1 MTYIINLLEAF
12 IVSYGL
18 VELCKIDKKII
29 FFILNTLVTFVIVN
43 IFDSIDKNFVPLSAV
58 CIILWYTEV
67 ELFLSDKKHIY
78 NLFIVIF
85 VELFC
90 GLSPVIPITFIYKY
104 NVLIAGVTAKFIQFL
119 MTYGFIRFWNKYSY
133 LEKKYWVTII
143 MILIFGELIIIFQ
156 DEKII
161 SNVYSTANILTNVFI
176 IIIMGI
182 SLYFFQLIE
191 ESNLEK
197 ERITKL
203 YEKQKYQDLTY
214 TFMKSAKDELDR
226 FKHRMIY
233 KIRNVKSEIEK
244 HNYDEAIELID
255 NYRDEI
261 HRINRTVYTGNGVFD
276 TSMMLKLKELEYDVA
291 PCFTISSREFYNN
304 VQFMNLVLELLDAIH
319 VKSLSLIIKEEKN
332 ICIVQCVG
340 KDLSLC
346 FDEIKHIF
354 DKKIDFA
361 YKYQMQENDS
371 IDLFTLKIRMED
383 E

>member
-1 MTYIINLLEAF
+1 MSCIINLLEAL

-18 VELCKIDKKII
+18 VELCNINKKNA
-29 FFILNTLVTFVIVN
+29 FFVLNTVITFAVVQ
-43 IFDSIDKNFVPLSAV
+43 IFDCIDQNFMLLSIVS
-58 CIILWYTEV
+58 IILWYIEV
-67 ELFLSDKKHIY
+67 MMFTKKKIIY
-78 NLFIVIF
+78 NFLFVVFI
-85 VELFC
+85 ELLCSLCAF
-90 GLSPVIPITFIYKY
+90 LPILTLYKY
-104 NVLIAGVTAKFIQFL
+104 SRILAGFFAKLIQFFITYEFIQFK
-119 MTYGFIRFWNKYSY
+119 RKYDY
-133 LEKKYWVTII
+133 FEDKYWFTII
-143 MILIFGELIIIFQ
+143 TVLLLGEIVLGFQ
-156 DEKII
+156 VEKIVDHTYR
-161 SNVYSTANILTNVFI
+161 SDNILSFIFVFI
-176 IIIMGI
+176 IMCI

-226 FKHRMIY
+226 FEHRMIY
-233 KIRNVKSEIEK
+233 KIRNVKLEIEK
-244 HNYDEAIELID
+244 HDYDEAIKLIE

-276 TSMMLKLKELEYDVA
+276 TSMMVKLKELDYDVT
-291 PCFTISSREFYNN
+291 PCFTISDNDFYNN
-304 VQFMNLVLELLDAIH
+304 VQFMNLVLKLLDAIH

-354 DKKIDFA
+354 DKKIDFV
-361 YKYQMQENDS
+361 YKYQMQENNN

>member
-1 MTYIINLLEAF
+1 MSYIINLLEAF

-18 VELCKIDKKII
+18 VELCNIDKKKL
-29 FFILNTLVTFVIVN
+29 FFVLNTVITFLMINYFDCINQNFTVSML
-43 IFDSIDKNFVPLSAV
+43 IFGLLLYVLV
-58 CIILWYTEV
+58 CIFAQENY
-67 ELFLSDKKHIY
+67 IY
-78 NLFIVIF
+78 NLFIAIF
-85 VELFC
+85 INLLC
-90 GLSPVIPITFIYKY
+90 DLSAVIPVLFIYKY
-104 NVLIAGVTAKFIQFL
+104 SVVFAGLTAKLIQFI
-119 MTYGFIRFWNKYSY
+119 MTYLFVKFRRKYY
-133 LEKKYWVTII
+133 YFEDKYWFTII
-143 MILIFGELIIIFQ
+143 TVMVLGELIIIFQ
-156 DEKII
+156 DEQII
-161 SNVYSTANILTNVFI
+161 SNVYTTTNVLINIFI
-176 IIIMGI
+176 VIIMGI

-226 FKHRMIY
+226 FEHRMIY
-233 KIRNVKSEIEK
+233 KIRNVKLEIEK
-244 HNYDEAIELID
+244 HDYDEAIKLIE

-276 TSMMLKLKELEYDVA
+276 TSMMLKLKELEYDVT
-291 PCFTISSREFYNN
+291 PCFTISSRKFYNN
-304 VQFMNLVLELLDAIH
+304 VQFMNLILELLDAIH

>member
-1 MTYIINLLEAF
+1 
-12 IVSYGL
+12 
-18 VELCKIDKKII
+18 
-29 FFILNTLVTFVIVN
+29 
-43 IFDSIDKNFVPLSAV
+43 
-58 CIILWYTEV
+58 
-67 ELFLSDKKHIY
+67 
-78 NLFIVIF
+78 
-85 VELFC
+85 
-90 GLSPVIPITFIYKY
+90 
-104 NVLIAGVTAKFIQFL
+104 
-119 MTYGFIRFWNKYSY
+119 
-133 LEKKYWVTII
+133 
-143 MILIFGELIIIFQ
+143 
-156 DEKII
+156 
-161 SNVYSTANILTNVFI
+161 
-176 IIIMGI
+176 
-182 SLYFFQLIE
+182 
-191 ESNLEK
+191 
-197 ERITKL
+197 
-203 YEKQKYQDLTY
+203 QDLTY

-226 FKHRMIY
+226 FEHRMIY
-233 KIRNVKSEIEK
+233 KIRNVKLEIEK

-276 TSMMLKLKELEYDVA
+276 TSMMLKLKELEYDVT

-346 FDEIKHIF
+346 FDEIKLIF

-361 YKYQMQENDS
+361 YKYQMQVNDS

>member
-1 MTYIINLLEAF
+1 MSYIINLLEAL

-18 VELCKIDKKII
+18 VELCNIDKKKI
-29 FFILNTLVTFVIVN
+29 FFVLNTVITFLMINYFDCINQNFTVSML
-43 IFDSIDKNFVPLSAV
+43 IFGL
-58 CIILWYTEV
+58 LWYVLVCVFAQENY
-67 ELFLSDKKHIY
+67 IY
-78 NLFIVIF
+78 NLFIAIF
-85 VELFC
+85 INLLC
-90 GLSPVIPITFIYKY
+90 DLSAVIPVLFIYKY
-104 NVLIAGVTAKFIQFL
+104 SVVFAGLTAKLIQFI
-119 MTYGFIRFWNKYSY
+119 MTYLFVKFRRKYY
-133 LEKKYWVTII
+133 YFEDKYWFTII
-143 MILIFGELIIIFQ
+143 TVMVLGELIIIFQ
-156 DEKII
+156 DEQII
-161 SNVYSTANILTNVFI
+161 SNVYTTTNVLINIFI
-176 IIIMGI
+176 VIIMGI
-182 SLYFFQLIE
+182 SLYFFHLIE

-226 FKHRMIY
+226 FEHRMIY
-233 KIRNVKSEIEK
+233 KIRNVKLEIEK
-244 HNYDEAIELID
+244 HDYNEAIKLIE

-276 TSMMLKLKELEYDVA
+276 TSMMLKLKELEYDVT

-319 VKSLSLIIKEEKN
+319 VQSLSLIIKEEKN

-340 KDLSLC
+340 KDLGLC
-346 FDEIKHIF
+346 FDEMKQVL
-354 DKKIDFA
+354 DRKTDLV
-361 YKYQMQENDS
+361 YRYQMQENNS

>member
-1 MTYIINLLEAF
+1 MSYIINLLEAL

-18 VELCKIDKKII
+18 VELCNIDKKKL
-29 FFILNTLVTFVIVN
+29 FFVLNTVITFLMINYFDYINQNFTVSML
-43 IFDSIDKNFVPLSAV
+43 IFGLLWYVLV
-58 CIILWYTEV
+58 CIFAQENY
-67 ELFLSDKKHIY
+67 IY
-78 NLFIVIF
+78 NLFIAIF
-85 VELFC
+85 INLLC
-90 GLSPVIPITFIYKY
+90 DLSAVIPVLFIYKY
-104 NVLIAGVTAKFIQFL
+104 CVVFAGLTAKLIQFI
-119 MTYGFIRFWNKYSY
+119 MTYLFVKFRRKYY
-133 LEKKYWVTII
+133 YFEDKYWFTII
-143 MILIFGELIIIFQ
+143 TVMVLGELIIIFQ
-156 DEKII
+156 DEQII
-161 SNVYSTANILTNVFI
+161 SNVYTTTNVLTNIFI
-176 IIIMGI
+176 VIIMGI
-182 SLYFFQLIE
+182 SLYFFHLIE

-226 FKHRMIY
+226 FEHRMIY
-233 KIRNVKSEIEK
+233 KIRNVKLEIEK

-304 VQFMNLVLELLDAIH
+304 VQFVNLVLELLDAIH

>member
-1 MTYIINLLEAF
+1 MLGESIISFQLEN
-12 IVSYGL
+12 IVDNVYT
-18 VELCKIDKKII
+18 INH
-29 FFILNTLVTFVIVN
+29 ILT
-43 IFDSIDKNFVPLSAV
+43 
-58 CIILWYTEV
+58 C
-67 ELFLSDKKHIY
+67 
-78 NLFIVIF
+78 LFI
-85 VELFC
+85 
-90 GLSPVIPITFIYKY
+90 T
-104 NVLIAGVTAKFIQFL
+104 
-119 MTYGFIRFWNKYSY
+119 
-133 LEKKYWVTII
+133 
-143 MILIFGELIIIFQ
+143 
-156 DEKII
+156 
-161 SNVYSTANILTNVFI
+161 
-176 IIIMGI
+176 IIMGI
-182 SLYFFQLIE
+182 SLYFFRLIE

-226 FKHRMIY
+226 FEHRMIY
-233 KIRNVKSEIEK
+233 KIRNVKLEIEK
-244 HNYDEAIELID
+244 HDYDEAIKLIE
-255 NYRDEI
+255 NYIDEI

-276 TSMMLKLKELEYDVA
+276 TSMMLKLKELEYDVT

-346 FDEIKHIF
+346 FDEMKHIF
-354 DKKIDFA
+354 DKKIDFV

>member
-1 MTYIINLLEAF
+1 MSYIINLLEAF

-18 VELCKIDKKII
+18 VELCNIDKKKL
-29 FFILNTLVTFVIVN
+29 FFVLNTVITFLMINYFDCINQNFTVSML
-43 IFDSIDKNFVPLSAV
+43 IFGLLWYVLV
-58 CIILWYTEV
+58 CIFAQENY
-67 ELFLSDKKHIY
+67 IY
-78 NLFIVIF
+78 NLFIAIF
-85 VELFC
+85 INLLC
-90 GLSPVIPITFIYKY
+90 DLSAVIPVLFIYKY
-104 NVLIAGVTAKFIQFL
+104 SVVFAGLTAKLIQFI
-119 MTYGFIRFWNKYSY
+119 MTYLFVKFRRKYY
-133 LEKKYWVTII
+133 YFEDKYWFTII
-143 MILIFGELIIIFQ
+143 TVMVLGELIIIFQ
-156 DEKII
+156 DEQII
-161 SNVYSTANILTNVFI
+161 SNVYTTTNVLINIFI
-176 IIIMGI
+176 VIIMGI

-203 YEKQKYQDLTY
+203 YEKQKYQDLIY

-226 FKHRMIY
+226 FEHRMIY
-233 KIRNVKSEIEK
+233 KIRNVKLEIEK
-244 HNYDEAIELID
+244 HDYDEAIKLIE

-276 TSMMLKLKELEYDVA
+276 TSMMLKLKELEYDVT
-291 PCFTISSREFYNN
+291 PCFTISSRKFYNN
-304 VQFMNLVLELLDAIH
+304 VQFMNLILELLDAIH

-361 YKYQMQENDS
+361 YKYQMKENDS

>member
-1 MTYIINLLEAF
+1 MSYIINLLEAL

-18 VELCKIDKKII
+18 VELCNINKKNA
-29 FFILNTLVTFVIVN
+29 FFVLNTVITFAMVQ
-43 IFDSIDKNFVPLSAV
+43 IFDCIDRNFMSLSLLCLIIWYGLT
-58 CIILWYTEV
+58 CIFV
-67 ELFLSDKKHIY
+67 RKKYIY
-78 NLFIVIF
+78 NLFFVILINLLCSISAVVPVLFVYKYSIVIAGF
-85 VELFC
+85 SAKAIQFIMTYLF
-90 GLSPVIPITFIYKY
+90 LKFKHKY
-104 NVLIAGVTAKFIQFL
+104 N
-119 MTYGFIRFWNKYSY
+119 Y
-133 LEKKYWVTII
+133 LEDKYWFTII
-143 MILIFGELIIIFQ
+143 I
-156 DEKII
+156 
-161 SNVYSTANILTNVFI
+161 ILTLGEFI
-176 IIIMGI
+176 LSFQVEDIVDNTYTMSHIFTCLFIVIIMGI

-203 YEKQKYQDLTY
+203 YEKQKYQDLIY

-226 FKHRMIY
+226 FEHRMIY
-233 KIRNVKSEIEK
+233 KIRNVKLEIEK

-276 TSMMLKLKELEYDVA
+276 TSMMLKLKELEYDVT

-346 FDEIKHIF
+346 FDEIKLIF

>member
-1 MTYIINLLEAF
+1 MSCIINLLEAL

-18 VELCKIDKKII
+18 VELCNINKKNA
-29 FFILNTLVTFVIVN
+29 FFVLNTVITFAVVQ
-43 IFDSIDKNFVPLSAV
+43 IFDCIDQNFMLLSIVS
-58 CIILWYTEV
+58 IILWYIEV
-67 ELFLSDKKHIY
+67 MMFTKKKIIY
-78 NLFIVIF
+78 NFLFVVFI
-85 VELFC
+85 ELLCSLCAF
-90 GLSPVIPITFIYKY
+90 LPILTLYKY
-104 NVLIAGVTAKFIQFL
+104 SRILAGFFAKLIQFFITYEFIQFK
-119 MTYGFIRFWNKYSY
+119 RKYDY
-133 LEKKYWVTII
+133 FEDKYWFTII
-143 MILIFGELIIIFQ
+143 TVLLLGEIVLGFQ
-156 DEKII
+156 VEKIVDHTYR
-161 SNVYSTANILTNVFI
+161 SDNILSFIFVFI
-176 IIIMGI
+176 IMCI

-226 FKHRMIY
+226 FEHRMIY
-233 KIRNVKSEIEK
+233 KIRNVKLEIEK
-244 HNYDEAIELID
+244 HDYDEAIKLIE

-276 TSMMLKLKELEYDVA
+276 TSMMVKLKELEYDVA

-304 VQFMNLVLELLDAIH
+304 VQFMNLVLKLLDAIH

-354 DKKIDFA
+354 DKKIDFV
-361 YKYQMQENDS
+361 YKYQMQENNN

>member
-1 MTYIINLLEAF
+1 MSCIINLLEAP

-18 VELCKIDKKII
+18 VELCNIDKKKL
-29 FFILNTLVTFVIVN
+29 FFVLNTVITFLMINYFDCINQNFTVSML
-43 IFDSIDKNFVPLSAV
+43 IFGLLWYVLV
-58 CIILWYTEV
+58 CIFAQENY
-67 ELFLSDKKHIY
+67 IY
-78 NLFIVIF
+78 NLFIAIF
-85 VELFC
+85 INLLC
-90 GLSPVIPITFIYKY
+90 DLSAVIPVLFIYKY
-104 NVLIAGVTAKFIQFL
+104 SVVFAGLTAKLIQFI
-119 MTYGFIRFWNKYSY
+119 MTYLFVKFRRKYY
-133 LEKKYWVTII
+133 YFEDKYWFTII
-143 MILIFGELIIIFQ
+143 TVMVLGELIIIFQ
-156 DEKII
+156 DEQII
-161 SNVYSTANILTNVFI
+161 SNVYTTTNVLINIFI
-176 IIIMGI
+176 VIIMGI

-226 FKHRMIY
+226 FEHRMIY
-233 KIRNVKSEIEK
+233 KIRNVKLEIEK
-244 HNYDEAIELID
+244 HDYDEAIKLIE

-276 TSMMLKLKELEYDVA
+276 TSMMLKLKELEYDVT
-291 PCFTISSREFYNN
+291 PCFTISSRKFYNN
-304 VQFMNLVLELLDAIH
+304 VQFMNLILELLDAIH

>member
-1 MTYIINLLEAF
+1 MSCIINLLEAL

-18 VELCKIDKKII
+18 VELCNIDKKKL
-29 FFILNTLVTFVIVN
+29 FFVLNTVITFLMINYFDCINQNFTVSML
-43 IFDSIDKNFVPLSAV
+43 IFGLLWYVLV
-58 CIILWYTEV
+58 CIFAQENY
-67 ELFLSDKKHIY
+67 IY
-78 NLFIVIF
+78 NLFIAIF
-85 VELFC
+85 INLLC
-90 GLSPVIPITFIYKY
+90 DLSAVIPVLFIYKY
-104 NVLIAGVTAKFIQFL
+104 SVVFAGLTVKLIQFI
-119 MTYGFIRFWNKYSY
+119 MTYLFVKFRRKYY
-133 LEKKYWVTII
+133 YFEDKYWFTII
-143 MILIFGELIIIFQ
+143 TVMVLGELIIIFQ
-156 DEKII
+156 DEQII
-161 SNVYSTANILTNVFI
+161 SNVYTTTNVLINIFI
-176 IIIMGI
+176 VIIMGI

-226 FKHRMIY
+226 FEHRMIY
-233 KIRNVKSEIEK
+233 KIRNVKLEIEK
-244 HNYDEAIELID
+244 HDYDEAIKLIE

-276 TSMMLKLKELEYDVA
+276 TSMMLKLKELEYDVT
-291 PCFTISSREFYNN
+291 PCFTISSRKFYNN
-304 VQFMNLVLELLDAIH
+304 VQFMNLILELLDAIH

>member
-1 MTYIINLLEAF
+1 MSYIINLLEAF

-18 VELCKIDKKII
+18 VELCNIDKKKL
-29 FFILNTLVTFVIVN
+29 FFVLNTVITFLMINYFDCINQNFTVSML
-43 IFDSIDKNFVPLSAV
+43 IFGLLWYVLV
-58 CIILWYTEV
+58 CIFAQENY
-67 ELFLSDKKHIY
+67 IY
-78 NLFIVIF
+78 NLFIAIF
-85 VELFC
+85 INLLC
-90 GLSPVIPITFIYKY
+90 DLSAVIPVLFIYKY
-104 NVLIAGVTAKFIQFL
+104 SVVFAGLTAKLIQFI
-119 MTYGFIRFWNKYSY
+119 MTYLFVKFRRKYY
-133 LEKKYWVTII
+133 YFEDKYWFTII
-143 MILIFGELIIIFQ
+143 TVMVLGELIIIFQ
-156 DEKII
+156 DEQII
-161 SNVYSTANILTNVFI
+161 SNVYTTTNVLINIFI
-176 IIIMGI
+176 VIIMGI

-226 FKHRMIY
+226 FEHRMIY
-233 KIRNVKSEIEK
+233 KIRNVKLEIEK
-244 HNYDEAIELID
+244 HDYDEAIKLIE

-276 TSMMLKLKELEYDVA
+276 TSMMLKLKELEYDVT
-291 PCFTISSREFYNN
+291 PCFTISSRKFYNN
-304 VQFMNLVLELLDAIH
+304 VQFMNLILELLDAIH

>member
-1 MTYIINLLEAF
+1 MSYIINLLEAL

-18 VELCKIDKKII
+18 VELCNIDKKKI
-29 FFILNTLVTFVIVN
+29 FFVLNTVITFFMANFLDYIDQNFMPSSLLCLIVWYLMTC
-43 IFDSIDKNFVPLSAV
+43 IFVR
-58 CIILWYTEV
+58 
-67 ELFLSDKKHIY
+67 KKYIY
-78 NLFIVIF
+78 NLFFVIL
-85 VELFC
+85 VNLFC
-90 GLSPVIPITFIYKY
+90 TLCSVTPILFIYDINRY
-104 NVLIAGVTAKFIQFL
+104 IAGLTAKLIQFG
-119 MTYGFIRFWNKYSY
+119 MTFFFIKFKNRYNYF
-133 LEKKYWVTII
+133 EDKYWFTII
-143 MILIFGELIIIFQ
+143 IILMLGES
-156 DEKII
+156 II
-161 SNVYSTANILTNVFI
+161 SFQLENIVDNVYTINHILTCLFI
-176 IIIMGI
+176 TIIMGI
-182 SLYFFQLIE
+182 SLYFFRLIE

-226 FKHRMIY
+226 FEHRMIY
-233 KIRNVKSEIEK
+233 KIRNVKLEIEK
-244 HNYDEAIELID
+244 HDYDEAIKLIE

-276 TSMMLKLKELEYDVA
+276 TSMMLKLKELEYDVT

-346 FDEIKHIF
+346 FDEMKHIF
-354 DKKIDFA
+354 DKKIDFV

>member
-1 MTYIINLLEAF
+1 MSYIINLLEAL

-18 VELCKIDKKII
+18 VELCNIDKKRL
-29 FFILNTLVTFVIVN
+29 FFILNMLVTFSIVN
-43 IFDSIDKNFVPLSAV
+43 FFDCIDQNFIPLPLV
-58 CIILWYTEV
+58 CICVWYLEIMIFSRKQLV
-67 ELFLSDKKHIY
+67 Y
-78 NLFIVIF
+78 NIF
-85 VELFC
+85 AVVYIDLFC
-90 GLSPVIPITFIYKY
+90 SICAILPIIFIYKY
-104 NVLIAGVTAKFIQFL
+104 SVVLAGLTAKIIQFV
-119 MTYGFIRFWNKYSY
+119 MTYLFVKYKKKYAYFRNKYWITIF
-133 LEKKYWVTII
+133 LILILGEFIILLQDQQII
-143 MILIFGELIIIFQ
+143 MREYSISGFLTDIF
-156 DEKII
+156 
-161 SNVYSTANILTNVFI
+161 T

-182 SLYFFQLIE
+182 SLYFFHLIE

-226 FKHRMIY
+226 FEHRMIY
-233 KIRNVKSEIEK
+233 KIRNVKLEIEK
-244 HNYDEAIELID
+244 HDYDEAIKLIE

-276 TSMMLKLKELEYDVA
+276 TSMMLKLKELEYDVT

-319 VKSLSLIIKEEKN
+319 VQSLSLIIKEEKN

-340 KDLSLC
+340 KDLGLC
-346 FDEIKHIF
+346 FDEMKQVL
-354 DKKIDFA
+354 DRKTDLV
-361 YKYQMQENDS
+361 YRYQMQENNS

>member
-1 MTYIINLLEAF
+1 MSYIINLLEAL

-18 VELCKIDKKII
+18 VELCNIDKKKL
-29 FFILNTLVTFVIVN
+29 FFVLNTVITFLMINYFDCINQNFTVSML
-43 IFDSIDKNFVPLSAV
+43 IFGLLWYVLV
-58 CIILWYTEV
+58 CIFAQENY
-67 ELFLSDKKHIY
+67 IY
-78 NLFIVIF
+78 NLFIAIF
-85 VELFC
+85 INLLC
-90 GLSPVIPITFIYKY
+90 DLSAVIPVLFIYKY
-104 NVLIAGVTAKFIQFL
+104 SVVFAGLTAKLIQFI
-119 MTYGFIRFWNKYSY
+119 MTYLFVKFRRKYY
-133 LEKKYWVTII
+133 YFEDKYWFTII
-143 MILIFGELIIIFQ
+143 TVMVLGELIIIFQ
-156 DEKII
+156 DEQII
-161 SNVYSTANILTNVFI
+161 SNVYTTTNVLINIFI
-176 IIIMGI
+176 VIIMGI

-226 FKHRMIY
+226 FEHRMIY
-233 KIRNVKSEIEK
+233 KIRNVKLEIEK
-244 HNYDEAIELID
+244 HDYDEAIKLIE

-261 HRINRTVYTGNGVFD
+261 HRINRTVYTGNGIFD
-276 TSMMLKLKELEYDVA
+276 TSMMLKLKELEYDVT

-304 VQFMNLVLELLDAIH
+304 VQFMNLILELLDAIH
-319 VKSLSLIIKEEKN
+319 VRSLSLIIKEEKN

>member
-1 MTYIINLLEAF
+1 MSYIINLLEAL

-18 VELCKIDKKII
+18 VELCNINKKNA
-29 FFILNTLVTFVIVN
+29 FFVLNTVITFAVVQ
-43 IFDSIDKNFVPLSAV
+43 IFDCIDQNFMLLSIVS
-58 CIILWYTEV
+58 IILWYIEV
-67 ELFLSDKKHIY
+67 MMFTKKKIIY
-78 NLFIVIF
+78 NFLFVVFI
-85 VELFC
+85 ELLCSLCAF
-90 GLSPVIPITFIYKY
+90 LPILTLYKY
-104 NVLIAGVTAKFIQFL
+104 SRILAGFFAKLIQFFITYEFIQFK
-119 MTYGFIRFWNKYSY
+119 RKYDY
-133 LEKKYWVTII
+133 FEDKYWFTII
-143 MILIFGELIIIFQ
+143 TVLLLGEIVLGFQ
-156 DEKII
+156 VEKII
-161 SNVYSTANILTNVFI
+161 DHTYRSDNILSFIFVFI
-176 IIIMGI
+176 IMCI

-226 FKHRMIY
+226 FEHRMIY
-233 KIRNVKSEIEK
+233 KIRNVKLEIEK
-244 HNYDEAIELID
+244 HDYDEAIKLIE

-276 TSMMLKLKELEYDVA
+276 TSMMLKLKELEYDVT
-291 PCFTISSREFYNN
+291 PCFTISSRKFYNN
-304 VQFMNLVLELLDAIH
+304 VQFMNLILELLDAIH

>member
-1 MTYIINLLEAF
+1 MLLLGE
-12 IVSYGL
+12 IVL
-18 VELCKIDKKII
+18 
-29 FFILNTLVTFVIVN
+29 
-43 IFDSIDKNFVPLSAV
+43 
-58 CIILWYTEV
+58 
-67 ELFLSDKKHIY
+67 
-78 NLFIVIF
+78 
-85 VELFC
+85 
-90 GLSPVIPITFIYKY
+90 
-104 NVLIAGVTAKFIQFL
+104 
-119 MTYGFIRFWNKYSY
+119 GFQ
-133 LEKKYWVTII
+133 V
-143 MILIFGELIIIFQ
+143 
-156 DEKII
+156 EKII
-161 SNVYSTANILTNVFI
+161 DHTYRSDNILSFIFVFI
-176 IIIMGI
+176 IMCI

-226 FKHRMIY
+226 FEHRMIY
-233 KIRNVKSEIEK
+233 KIRNVKLEIEK
-244 HNYDEAIELID
+244 HDYDEAIKLIE

-276 TSMMLKLKELEYDVA
+276 TSMMLKLKELEYDVT
-291 PCFTISSREFYNN
+291 PCFTISSRKFYNN
-304 VQFMNLVLELLDAIH
+304 VQFMNLILELLDAIH

>member
-1 MTYIINLLEAF
+1 MSYIINLLEAL

-18 VELCKIDKKII
+18 VELCNIDKKKL
-29 FFILNTLVTFVIVN
+29 FFVLNTVITFLMINYFDCINQNFTVSML
-43 IFDSIDKNFVPLSAV
+43 IFGLLWYVLV
-58 CIILWYTEV
+58 CIFAQENY
-67 ELFLSDKKHIY
+67 IY
-78 NLFIVIF
+78 NLFIAIF
-85 VELFC
+85 INLLC
-90 GLSPVIPITFIYKY
+90 YLSAVIPVLFIYKY
-104 NVLIAGVTAKFIQFL
+104 SVVFAGLTAKLIQFI
-119 MTYGFIRFWNKYSY
+119 MTYLFVKFRRKYY
-133 LEKKYWVTII
+133 YFEDKYWFTII
-143 MILIFGELIIIFQ
+143 TVMVLGELIIIFQ
-156 DEKII
+156 DEQII
-161 SNVYSTANILTNVFI
+161 SNVYTTTNVLINIFI
-176 IIIMGI
+176 VIIMGI

-226 FKHRMIY
+226 FEHRMIY
-233 KIRNVKSEIEK
+233 KIRNVKLEIEK
-244 HNYDEAIELID
+244 HDYDEAIKLIE

-276 TSMMLKLKELEYDVA
+276 TSMMLKLKELEYDVT

-304 VQFMNLVLELLDAIH
+304 VQFMNLILELLDAIH
-319 VKSLSLIIKEEKN
+319 VRSLSLIIKEEKN

>member
-1 MTYIINLLEAF
+1 MFAGLTAKLIQFIMTYL
-12 IVSYGL
+12 
-18 VELCKIDKKII
+18 
-29 FFILNTLVTFVIVN
+29 FVK
-43 IFDSIDKNFVPLSAV
+43 FRR
-58 CIILWYTEV
+58 
-67 ELFLSDKKHIY
+67 
-78 NLFIVIF
+78 
-85 VELFC
+85 
-90 GLSPVIPITFIYKY
+90 KY
-104 NVLIAGVTAKFIQFL
+104 YYF
-119 MTYGFIRFWNKYSY
+119 
-133 LEKKYWVTII
+133 EDKYWFTII
-143 MILIFGELIIIFQ
+143 TVMVLGELIIIFQ
-156 DEKII
+156 DEQII
-161 SNVYSTANILTNVFI
+161 SNVYTTTNVLINIFI
-176 IIIMGI
+176 VIIMGI

-226 FKHRMIY
+226 FEHRMIY
-233 KIRNVKSEIEK
+233 KIRNVKLEIEK
-244 HNYDEAIELID
+244 HDYDEAIKLIE

-276 TSMMLKLKELEYDVA
+276 TSMMLKLKELEYDVT
-291 PCFTISSREFYNN
+291 PCFTISSRKFYNN
-304 VQFMNLVLELLDAIH
+304 VQFMNLILELLDAIH

>member
-1 MTYIINLLEAF
+1 MSYIINLLEAL

-18 VELCKIDKKII
+18 VELCNIDKKKL
-29 FFILNTLVTFVIVN
+29 FFVLNTVITFLMINYFDCINQNFTVSML
-43 IFDSIDKNFVPLSAV
+43 IFGLLWYVLV
-58 CIILWYTEV
+58 CIFAQENY
-67 ELFLSDKKHIY
+67 IY
-78 NLFIVIF
+78 NLFIAIF
-85 VELFC
+85 INLLC
-90 GLSPVIPITFIYKY
+90 DLSAVIPVLFIYKY
-104 NVLIAGVTAKFIQFL
+104 SVVFAGLPAKLIQFI
-119 MTYGFIRFWNKYSY
+119 MTYLFVKFRRKYY
-133 LEKKYWVTII
+133 YFEDKYWFTII
-143 MILIFGELIIIFQ
+143 TVMVLGELIIIFQ
-156 DEKII
+156 DEQII
-161 SNVYSTANILTNVFI
+161 SNVYTTTNVLINIFI
-176 IIIMGI
+176 VIIMGI

-226 FKHRMIY
+226 FEHRMIY
-233 KIRNVKSEIEK
+233 KIRNVKLEIEK
-244 HNYDEAIELID
+244 HDYDEAIKLIE

-276 TSMMLKLKELEYDVA
+276 TSMMLKLKELEYDVT

-304 VQFMNLVLELLDAIH
+304 VQFMNLILELLDAIH
-319 VKSLSLIIKEEKN
+319 VRSLSLIIKEEKN

>member
-1 MTYIINLLEAF
+1 MSYIINLLEAL

-18 VELCKIDKKII
+18 VELCNINKKNA
-29 FFILNTLVTFVIVN
+29 FFVLNTVITFAVVQ
-43 IFDSIDKNFVPLSAV
+43 IFDCIDQNFMLFSIVS
-58 CIILWYTEV
+58 IILWYIEV
-67 ELFLSDKKHIY
+67 MMFTKIKIIY
-78 NLFIVIF
+78 NFLFVVFI
-85 VELFC
+85 ELLCSLCAF
-90 GLSPVIPITFIYKY
+90 LPILTLYKY
-104 NVLIAGVTAKFIQFL
+104 SRILAGFFAKLIQFFITYEFIQFK
-119 MTYGFIRFWNKYSY
+119 RKYDY
-133 LEKKYWVTII
+133 FEDKYWFTII
-143 MILIFGELIIIFQ
+143 TVLLLGEIVLGFQ
-156 DEKII
+156 VEKII
-161 SNVYSTANILTNVFI
+161 DHTYRSDNILSFIFVF
-176 IIIMGI
+176 IIMGI

-226 FKHRMIY
+226 FEHRMIY
-233 KIRNVKSEIEK
+233 KMRNVKVEIEK
-244 HNYDEAIELID
+244 HDYDEAIKLIE

-261 HRINRTVYTGNGVFD
+261 HHINRTVYTGNGVFD
-276 TSMMLKLKELEYDVA
+276 TSMMVKLKELEYDVT

-354 DKKIDFA
+354 DKKMDFV
-361 YKYQMQENDS
+361 YKYQMQENNN

>member
-1 MTYIINLLEAF
+1 MSYIINLLEAF

-18 VELCKIDKKII
+18 VELCNIDKKKI
-29 FFILNTLVTFVIVN
+29 FFVLNTVITFLMINYFDCINQNFTVSML
-43 IFDSIDKNFVPLSAV
+43 IFGL
-58 CIILWYTEV
+58 LWYVLVCVFAQENY
-67 ELFLSDKKHIY
+67 IY
-78 NLFIVIF
+78 NLFIAIF
-85 VELFC
+85 INLLC
-90 GLSPVIPITFIYKY
+90 DLSAVIPVLFIYKY
-104 NVLIAGVTAKFIQFL
+104 SVVFAGLTAKLIQFI
-119 MTYGFIRFWNKYSY
+119 MTYLFVKFRRKYY
-133 LEKKYWVTII
+133 YFEDKYWFTII
-143 MILIFGELIIIFQ
+143 TVMVLGELIIIFQ
-156 DEKII
+156 DEQII
-161 SNVYSTANILTNVFI
+161 SNVYTTTNVLINIFI
-176 IIIMGI
+176 VIIMGI

-226 FKHRMIY
+226 FEHRMIY
-233 KIRNVKSEIEK
+233 KIRNVKLEIEK
-244 HNYDEAIELID
+244 HDYDEAIKLIE

-276 TSMMLKLKELEYDVA
+276 TSMMLKLKELEYDVT

-346 FDEIKHIF
+346 FDEMKHIF
-354 DKKIDFA
+354 DKKIDFV

>member
-1 MTYIINLLEAF
+1 MSYIINLLEAF

-18 VELCKIDKKII
+18 VELCNIDKKKL
-29 FFILNTLVTFVIVN
+29 FFVLNTVITFLMINYFDCINQNFTVSML
-43 IFDSIDKNFVPLSAV
+43 IFGLLWYVLV
-58 CIILWYTEV
+58 CIFAQENY
-67 ELFLSDKKHIY
+67 IY
-78 NLFIVIF
+78 NLFIAIF
-85 VELFC
+85 INLLC
-90 GLSPVIPITFIYKY
+90 DLSAVIPVLFIYKY
-104 NVLIAGVTAKFIQFL
+104 SVVFAGLTAKLIQFI
-119 MTYGFIRFWNKYSY
+119 MTYLFVKFRRKYY
-133 LEKKYWVTII
+133 YFEDKYWFTII
-143 MILIFGELIIIFQ
+143 TVMVLGELIIIFQ
-156 DEKII
+156 DEQII
-161 SNVYSTANILTNVFI
+161 SNVYTTTNVLINIFI
-176 IIIMGI
+176 VIIMGI

-226 FKHRMIY
+226 FEHRMIY
-233 KIRNVKSEIEK
+233 KIRNVKLEIEK

-276 TSMMLKLKELEYDVA
+276 TSMMLKLKELEYDVT

-346 FDEIKHIF
+346 FDEIKLIF

>member
-1 MTYIINLLEAF
+1 MKFKNKYNYLEDKYWFTIIIILTLGELILSF
-12 IVSYGL
+12 Q
-18 VELCKIDKKII
+18 VED
-29 FFILNTLVTFVIVN
+29 IVN
-43 IFDSIDKNFVPLSAV
+43 NTYTMRHIFT
-58 CIILWYTEV
+58 C
-67 ELFLSDKKHIY
+67 
-78 NLFIVIF
+78 LFIV
-85 VELFC
+85 
-90 GLSPVIPITFIYKY
+90 
-104 NVLIAGVTAKFIQFL
+104 
-119 MTYGFIRFWNKYSY
+119 
-133 LEKKYWVTII
+133 
-143 MILIFGELIIIFQ
+143 
-156 DEKII
+156 
-161 SNVYSTANILTNVFI
+161 
-176 IIIMGI
+176 IIMGI

-226 FKHRMIY
+226 FEHRMIY
-233 KIRNVKSEIEK
+233 KIRNIKLEIEK
-244 HNYDEAIELID
+244 HDYDKAIELID

-276 TSMMLKLKELEYDVA
+276 TSMMVKLKELEYDVA

-340 KDLSLC
+340 KGLSLC
-346 FDEIKHIF
+346 FDEIKLIF

-371 IDLFTLKIRMED
+371 IDLFTLKIRLED

>member
-1 MTYIINLLEAF
+1 MSCIINLLEAL

-18 VELCKIDKKII
+18 VELCNIDKKKL
-29 FFILNTLVTFVIVN
+29 FFVLNTVITFLMINYFDCINQNFTVSML
-43 IFDSIDKNFVPLSAV
+43 IFGLLWYVLV
-58 CIILWYTEV
+58 CIFAQENY
-67 ELFLSDKKHIY
+67 IY
-78 NLFIVIF
+78 NLFIAIF
-85 VELFC
+85 INLLC
-90 GLSPVIPITFIYKY
+90 DLSAVIPVLFIYKY
-104 NVLIAGVTAKFIQFL
+104 SVVFAGLTAKLIQFI
-119 MTYGFIRFWNKYSY
+119 MTYLFVKFRRKYY
-133 LEKKYWVTII
+133 YFEDKYWFTII
-143 MILIFGELIIIFQ
+143 TVMVLGELIIIFQ
-156 DEKII
+156 DEQII
-161 SNVYSTANILTNVFI
+161 SNVYTTTNVLINIFI
-176 IIIMGI
+176 VIIMGI

-226 FKHRMIY
+226 FEHRMIY
-233 KIRNVKSEIEK
+233 KIRNVKLEIEK
-244 HNYDEAIELID
+244 HDYDEAIKLIE

-276 TSMMLKLKELEYDVA
+276 TSMMVKLKELEYDVA

-346 FDEIKHIF
+346 FDEIKLIF

-361 YKYQMQENDS
+361 YKYQMQENNN

>member
-1 MTYIINLLEAF
+1 MSYIINLLEAL

-18 VELCKIDKKII
+18 VELCNINKKNA
-29 FFILNTLVTFVIVN
+29 FFVLNTVITFAVVQ
-43 IFDSIDKNFVPLSAV
+43 IFDCIDQNFMLLSIVS
-58 CIILWYTEV
+58 IILWYIEV
-67 ELFLSDKKHIY
+67 MMFTKIKIIY
-78 NLFIVIF
+78 NFLFVVFI
-85 VELFC
+85 ELLCSLCAF
-90 GLSPVIPITFIYKY
+90 LPILTLYKY
-104 NVLIAGVTAKFIQFL
+104 SRILAGFFAKLIQFFITYEFIQFK
-119 MTYGFIRFWNKYSY
+119 RKYDY
-133 LEKKYWVTII
+133 FEDKYWFTII
-143 MILIFGELIIIFQ
+143 TVLLLGEIVLGFQ
-156 DEKII
+156 VEKII
-161 SNVYSTANILTNVFI
+161 DHTYRSDNILSFIFVF
-176 IIIMGI
+176 IIMGI

-226 FKHRMIY
+226 FEHRMIY
-233 KIRNVKSEIEK
+233 KMRNVKVEIEK
-244 HNYDEAIELID
+244 HDYDEAIKLIE

-261 HRINRTVYTGNGVFD
+261 HHINRTVYTGNGVFD
-276 TSMMLKLKELEYDVA
+276 TSMMVKLKELEYDVT

-354 DKKIDFA
+354 DKKMDFV
-361 YKYQMQENDS
+361 YKYQMQENNN

>member
-1 MTYIINLLEAF
+1 MSYIINLLEAL

-18 VELCKIDKKII
+18 VELCNIDKKKL
-29 FFILNTLVTFVIVN
+29 FFVLNTVITFLMINYFDCINQNFTVSML
-43 IFDSIDKNFVPLSAV
+43 IFGLLWYVLV
-58 CIILWYTEV
+58 CIFAQENY
-67 ELFLSDKKHIY
+67 IY
-78 NLFIVIF
+78 NLFIAIF
-85 VELFC
+85 INLLC
-90 GLSPVIPITFIYKY
+90 DLSAVIPVLFIYKY
-104 NVLIAGVTAKFIQFL
+104 SVVFAGLTAKLIQFI
-119 MTYGFIRFWNKYSY
+119 MTYLFVKFRRKYY
-133 LEKKYWVTII
+133 YFEDKYWFTII
-143 MILIFGELIIIFQ
+143 TVMVLGELIIIFQ
-156 DEKII
+156 DEQII
-161 SNVYSTANILTNVFI
+161 SNVYTTTNVLINIFI
-176 IIIMGI
+176 VIIMGI

-226 FKHRMIY
+226 FEHRMIY
-233 KIRNVKSEIEK
+233 KIRNVKLEIEK
-244 HNYDEAIELID
+244 HDYDEAIKLIE

-276 TSMMLKLKELEYDVA
+276 TSMMLKLKELEYDVT

-304 VQFMNLVLELLDAIH
+304 VQFMNLILELLDAIH
-319 VKSLSLIIKEEKN
+319 VRSLSLIIKEEKN

>member
-1 MTYIINLLEAF
+1 MSYIINLLEAL

-18 VELCKIDKKII
+18 VELCNIDKKKL
-29 FFILNTLVTFVIVN
+29 FFVLNTVITFLMINYFDCINQNFTVSML
-43 IFDSIDKNFVPLSAV
+43 IFGLLWYVLV
-58 CIILWYTEV
+58 CIFAQENY
-67 ELFLSDKKHIY
+67 IY
-78 NLFIVIF
+78 NLFIAIF
-85 VELFC
+85 INLLC
-90 GLSPVIPITFIYKY
+90 DLSAVIPVLFIYKY
-104 NVLIAGVTAKFIQFL
+104 SVVFAGLTAKLIQFI
-119 MTYGFIRFWNKYSY
+119 MTYLFVKFRRKYYYFENKY
-133 LEKKYWVTII
+133 WFTII
-143 MILIFGELIIIFQ
+143 TVMVLGELIIIFQ
-156 DEKII
+156 DEQII
-161 SNVYSTANILTNVFI
+161 SNVYTTTNVLINIFI
-176 IIIMGI
+176 VIIMGI

-226 FKHRMIY
+226 FEHRMIY
-233 KIRNVKSEIEK
+233 KIRNVKLEIEK
-244 HNYDEAIELID
+244 HDYDEAIKLIE

-276 TSMMLKLKELEYDVA
+276 TSMMLKLKELEYDVT

-304 VQFMNLVLELLDAIH
+304 VQFMNLILELLDAIH
-319 VKSLSLIIKEEKN
+319 VRSLSLIIKEEKN

>member
-1 MTYIINLLEAF
+1 MSCIINLLEAL

-18 VELCKIDKKII
+18 VELCNIDKKKL
-29 FFILNTLVTFVIVN
+29 FFVLNTVITFLMINYFDCINQNFTVSML
-43 IFDSIDKNFVPLSAV
+43 IFGLLWYVLV
-58 CIILWYTEV
+58 CIFAQENY
-67 ELFLSDKKHIY
+67 IY
-78 NLFIVIF
+78 NLFIAIF
-85 VELFC
+85 INLLC
-90 GLSPVIPITFIYKY
+90 DLSPVIPVLFIYKY
-104 NVLIAGVTAKFIQFL
+104 SVVFAGLTAKLIQFIMIYL
-119 MTYGFIRFWNKYSY
+119 FVKFRRKYY
-133 LEKKYWVTII
+133 YFEDKYWFTII
-143 MILIFGELIIIFQ
+143 TVMVLGELIIIFQ
-156 DEKII
+156 DEQII
-161 SNVYSTANILTNVFI
+161 SNVYTTTNVLINIFI
-176 IIIMGI
+176 VIIMGI

-226 FKHRMIY
+226 FEHRMIY
-233 KIRNVKSEIEK
+233 KIRNVKLEIEK
-244 HNYDEAIELID
+244 HDYDEAIKLIE

-276 TSMMLKLKELEYDVA
+276 TSMMVKLKELEYDVA

-346 FDEIKHIF
+346 FDEIKLIF

-361 YKYQMQENDS
+361 YKYQMQENNN

>member
-1 MTYIINLLEAF
+1 MSYIINLLEAF

-18 VELCKIDKKII
+18 VELCNIDKKKL
-29 FFILNTLVTFVIVN
+29 FFVLNTVITFLMINYFDCINQNFTVSML
-43 IFDSIDKNFVPLSAV
+43 IFGLLWYVLV
-58 CIILWYTEV
+58 CIFAQENY
-67 ELFLSDKKHIY
+67 IY
-78 NLFIVIF
+78 NLFIAIF
-85 VELFC
+85 INLLC
-90 GLSPVIPITFIYKY
+90 DLSAVIPVLFIYKY
-104 NVLIAGVTAKFIQFL
+104 SVVFAGLTAKLIQFI
-119 MTYGFIRFWNKYSY
+119 MTYLFVKFRRKYY
-133 LEKKYWVTII
+133 YFEDKYWFTII
-143 MILIFGELIIIFQ
+143 TVMVLGELIIIFQ
-156 DEKII
+156 DEQII
-161 SNVYSTANILTNVFI
+161 SNVYTTTNVLINIFI
-176 IIIMGI
+176 VIIMGI

-226 FKHRMIY
+226 FEHRMIY
-233 KIRNVKSEIEK
+233 KIRNVKLEIEK
-244 HNYDEAIELID
+244 HDYDEAIKLIE

-276 TSMMLKLKELEYDVA
+276 TSMMVKLKELEYDVA

-346 FDEIKHIF
+346 FDEIKLIF

-361 YKYQMQENDS
+361 YKYQMQENNN

>member
-1 MTYIINLLEAF
+1 MSYIINLLEAL

-18 VELCKIDKKII
+18 VELCNIDKKKI
-29 FFILNTLVTFVIVN
+29 FFVLNTVITFFMANFLDYIDQNFMPSSLLCLIVWYLMTC
-43 IFDSIDKNFVPLSAV
+43 IFVR
-58 CIILWYTEV
+58 
-67 ELFLSDKKHIY
+67 KKYIY
-78 NLFIVIF
+78 NLFFVIL
-85 VELFC
+85 VNLFC
-90 GLSPVIPITFIYKY
+90 TLCSVIPILFIYDINRY
-104 NVLIAGVTAKFIQFL
+104 IAGLTAKLIQFG
-119 MTYGFIRFWNKYSY
+119 MTFFFIKFKNRYNYF
-133 LEKKYWVTII
+133 EDKYWFT
-143 MILIFGELIIIFQ
+143 
-156 DEKII
+156 
-161 SNVYSTANILTNVFI
+161 
-176 IIIMGI
+176 IIMGI
-182 SLYFFQLIE
+182 SLYFFRLIE

-226 FKHRMIY
+226 FEHRMIY
-233 KIRNVKSEIEK
+233 KIRNVKLEIEK
-244 HNYDEAIELID
+244 HDYDEAIKLIE

-276 TSMMLKLKELEYDVA
+276 TSMMLKLKELEYDVT

-346 FDEIKHIF
+346 FDEMKHIF
-354 DKKIDFA
+354 DKKIDFV

>member
-1 MTYIINLLEAF
+1 MSCIINLLEAL

-18 VELCKIDKKII
+18 VELCNIDKKKL
-29 FFILNTLVTFVIVN
+29 FFVLNTVITFLMINYFDCINQNFTVSML
-43 IFDSIDKNFVPLSAV
+43 IFGLLWYVLV
-58 CIILWYTEV
+58 CIFAQENY
-67 ELFLSDKKHIY
+67 IY
-78 NLFIVIF
+78 NLFIAIF
-85 VELFC
+85 INLLC
-90 GLSPVIPITFIYKY
+90 DLSAVIPVLFIYKY
-104 NVLIAGVTAKFIQFL
+104 SVVFAGLTAKLIQFI
-119 MTYGFIRFWNKYSY
+119 MTYLFVKFRRKYY
-133 LEKKYWVTII
+133 YFEDKYWFTII
-143 MILIFGELIIIFQ
+143 TVMVLGELIIIFQ
-156 DEKII
+156 DEQII
-161 SNVYSTANILTNVFI
+161 SNVYTTTNVLINIFI
-176 IIIMGI
+176 VIIMGI

-226 FKHRMIY
+226 FEHRMIY
-233 KIRNVKSEIEK
+233 KIRNVKLEIEK
-244 HNYDEAIELID
+244 HDYDEAIKLIE

-276 TSMMLKLKELEYDVA
+276 TSMMLKLKELEYDVT

-304 VQFMNLVLELLDAIH
+304 VQFMNLILELLDAIH
-319 VKSLSLIIKEEKN
+319 VRSLSLIIKEEKN

-340 KDLSLC
+340 NDLSLC

>member
-1 MTYIINLLEAF
+1 MSYIINLLEAL

-18 VELCKIDKKII
+18 VELCNIDKKKL
-29 FFILNTLVTFVIVN
+29 FFVLNTVITFLMINYFDCINQNFTVSML
-43 IFDSIDKNFVPLSAV
+43 IFGLLWYVLV
-58 CIILWYTEV
+58 CIFAQENY
-67 ELFLSDKKHIY
+67 IY
-78 NLFIVIF
+78 NLFIAIF
-85 VELFC
+85 INLLC
-90 GLSPVIPITFIYKY
+90 DLSAVIPVLFIYKY
-104 NVLIAGVTAKFIQFL
+104 SVVFAGLTAKLIQFI
-119 MTYGFIRFWNKYSY
+119 MTYLFVKFRRKYY
-133 LEKKYWVTII
+133 YFEDKYWFTII
-143 MILIFGELIIIFQ
+143 TVMVLGELIIIFQ
-156 DEKII
+156 DEQII
-161 SNVYSTANILTNVFI
+161 SNVYTTTNVLINIFI
-176 IIIMGI
+176 VIIMGI

-226 FKHRMIY
+226 FEHRMIY
-233 KIRNVKSEIEK
+233 KIRNVKLEIEK
-244 HNYDEAIELID
+244 HNYDEAIKLIE

-276 TSMMLKLKELEYDVA
+276 TSMMLKLKELEYDVT

-304 VQFMNLVLELLDAIH
+304 VQFMNLILELLDAIH
-319 VKSLSLIIKEEKN
+319 VRSLSLIIKEEKN

>member
-1 MTYIINLLEAF
+1 MLGESIISFQLEN
-12 IVSYGL
+12 IVDNVYT
-18 VELCKIDKKII
+18 INH
-29 FFILNTLVTFVIVN
+29 ILT
-43 IFDSIDKNFVPLSAV
+43 
-58 CIILWYTEV
+58 C
-67 ELFLSDKKHIY
+67 
-78 NLFIVIF
+78 LFI
-85 VELFC
+85 
-90 GLSPVIPITFIYKY
+90 T
-104 NVLIAGVTAKFIQFL
+104 
-119 MTYGFIRFWNKYSY
+119 
-133 LEKKYWVTII
+133 
-143 MILIFGELIIIFQ
+143 
-156 DEKII
+156 
-161 SNVYSTANILTNVFI
+161 
-176 IIIMGI
+176 IIMGI
-182 SLYFFQLIE
+182 SLYFFHLIE

-226 FKHRMIY
+226 FEHRMIY
-233 KIRNVKSEIEK
+233 KIRNVKLEIEK
-244 HNYDEAIELID
+244 YNYDEAIELID

-276 TSMMLKLKELEYDVA
+276 TSMMLKLKELEYDVT

-346 FDEIKHIF
+346 FDEIKLIF

-361 YKYQMQENDS
+361 YKYQMQVNDS

>member
-1 MTYIINLLEAF
+1 MSYIINLLEAL

-18 VELCKIDKKII
+18 VELCNIDKKKL
-29 FFILNTLVTFVIVN
+29 FFVLNTVITFLMINYFDCINQNFTVSML
-43 IFDSIDKNFVPLSAV
+43 IFGLLRYVLV
-58 CIILWYTEV
+58 CIFAQENY
-67 ELFLSDKKHIY
+67 IY
-78 NLFIVIF
+78 NLFIAIF
-85 VELFC
+85 INLLC
-90 GLSPVIPITFIYKY
+90 DLSAVIPVLFIYKY
-104 NVLIAGVTAKFIQFL
+104 SVVFAGLTAKLIQFI
-119 MTYGFIRFWNKYSY
+119 MTYLFVKFRRKYY
-133 LEKKYWVTII
+133 YFEDKYWFTII
-143 MILIFGELIIIFQ
+143 TVMVLGELIIIFQ
-156 DEKII
+156 DEQII
-161 SNVYSTANILTNVFI
+161 SNVYTTTNVLINIFI
-176 IIIMGI
+176 VIIMGI

-226 FKHRMIY
+226 FEHRMIY
-233 KIRNVKSEIEK
+233 KIRNVKLEIEK
-244 HNYDEAIELID
+244 HDYDEAIKLIE

-276 TSMMLKLKELEYDVA
+276 TSMMLKLKELEYDVT

-304 VQFMNLVLELLDAIH
+304 VQFMNLILELLDAIH
-319 VKSLSLIIKEEKN
+319 VRSLSLIIKEEKN